1 MGGVACARRRRTKAV
16 MHCIDDKP
24 NGIILNHNADW
35 SGEVRIAWYMASE
48 RRDPGP
54 TPPSLQECWCA
65 GKDLVAGRFTPV
77 CAPNEP
83 MPGVLAAEPPVNVLT
98 RAVALA
104 VETWL
109 RHKLARTVDELF
121 IRRGAL

>member
-1 MGGVACARRRRTKAV
+1 

-35 SGEVRIAWYMASE
+35 SGEVRIAWYVADE

-54 TPPSLQECWCA
+54 TPPSVRECWCS
-65 GKDLVAGRFTPV
+65 GPYLVAGRYS
-77 CAPNEP
+77 P
-83 MPGVLAAEPPVNVLT
+83 MNRPGGEASHEDPPVNVLM

-104 VETWL
+104 VETYL
-109 RHKLARTVDELF
+109 RSKLERVLDVDL
-121 IRRGAL
+121 